1 MTIDFKRGI
10 TLVLFVLTVFI
21 SCKKDIEPVASIEVN
36 EQDLKLRMN
45 QIQVIASHNSYR
57 LMTTDT
63 VYSFLL
69 SIQTLIPPQ
78 YNPIGLDYTHL
89 PIKEQM
95 DDYNIRGLE
104 LDVYNDPNGNV
115 FYERRIDPFVGLP
128 ISSGVTEL
136 SQPGFK
142 VLHIKDVDYNTQF
155 YTFKQA
161 LLAIQS
167 WSNSHSNHLPLFI
180 NIETK
185 SDSPGDDST
194 LSSLGFL
201 KAPLWDVAAT
211 EALEQEITDVF
222 GISGEGLFKPSD
234 LQGTYS
240 SLEQAALNNNWP
252 LLKDCRGKIVFIIE
266 GNAVAHYKS
275 GHPSLIGRKMFV
287 YDTPGQIEAAFL
299 LLNDARTDSAA
310 IKDYVRDGY
319 IVRTRCDEGTI
330 ESRYGDYS
338 GMYAAFESGAQILST
353 DYYKADSRGGT
364 FGWSDY
370 HVNFPNRPKARKNP
384 INANTI
390 NVNNDIDD

>member
-1 MTIDFKRGI
+1 M
-10 TLVLFVLTVFI
+10 
-21 SCKKDIEPVASIEVN
+21 
-36 EQDLKLRMN
+36 
-45 QIQVIASHNSYR
+45 
-57 LMTTDT
+57 
-63 VYSFLL
+63 
-69 SIQTLIPPQ
+69 
-78 YNPIGLDYTHL
+78 
-89 PIKEQM
+89 
-95 DDYNIRGLE
+95 
-104 LDVYNDPNGNV
+104 
-115 FYERRIDPFVGLP
+115 
-128 ISSGVTEL
+128 
-136 SQPGFK
+136 
-142 VLHIKDVDYNTQF
+142 
-155 YTFKQA
+155 
-161 LLAIQS
+161 
-167 WSNSHSNHLPLFI
+167 
-180 NIETK
+180 
-185 SDSPGDDST
+185 
-194 LSSLGFL
+194 
-201 KAPLWDVAAT
+201 
-211 EALEQEITDVF
+211 
-222 GISGEGLFKPSD
+222 
-234 LQGTYS
+234 
-240 SLEQAALNNNWP
+240 
-252 LLKDCRGKIVFIIE
+252 KDCRGKIVFIIE